1 MWLLRA
7 RLGTSALLV
16 LIGCGM
22 PGCERQRGGAPQP
35 ATNSSATEA
44 PMSIYTAQTR
54 TLEGEQASLSQFE
67 GQVTLLVNVASE
79 CGYTPQYAG
88 LQRLYEAY
96 KDRGFSVV
104 GLPSNDFGQQEPGSA
119 EEIRTFCSSK
129 YRVSFPM
136 LEKVKVTAG
145 EGQSPIYA
153 KLQEAS
159 GVLPTW
165 NFGKYLVGRDGKVV
179 EFFPSKVDPED
190 PALKS
195 ALERALGS

>member
-1 MWLLRA
+1 
-7 RLGTSALLV
+7 
-16 LIGCGM
+16 
-22 PGCERQRGGAPQP
+22 
-35 ATNSSATEA
+35 
-44 PMSIYTAQTR
+44 MSIYTAQTR
-54 TLEGEQASLSQFE
+54 TLEGEQTSLSQFA

-104 GLPSNDFGQQEPGSA
+104 GFPSNDFGQQEPGSA
-119 EEIRTFCSSK
+119 EEIRSFCSSK

-153 KLQEAS
+153 KLHEAS

-179 EFFPSKVDPED
+179 EFYPSKVDPED
-190 PALKS
+190 AALKS
-195 ALERALGS
+195 AVETALGT